1 MKIAVCEDEKV
12 CSDML
17 SESLERYFEKKGI
30 VPDIKVFDDGEPL
43 YAEVSSGER
52 FDIIFMDLQLK
63 TSDGMECAAM
73 IRKYDR
79 EAALIF
85 VTGIEGRA
93 VEGYSVSAFDYI
105 VKSSVSTRLTAVL
118 DRYMASRQAERI
130 SFTVTGGETLIIP
143 VNDILWIESDGRG
156 CSAGLADR
164 EIKSSVPIGKAA
176 AMLPGERFTEIHKS
190 VYVQTEKI
198 RLINESTVEMDGG
211 KVLPMSRRKR
221 KAVMSAVMAAVK
233 GKL

>member
-1 MKIAVCEDEKV
+1 MKIAVCEDEKAF
-12 CSDML
+12 SDIL
-17 SESLERYFEKKGI
+17 SDSLEKYFQERNI
-30 VPDIKVFDDGEPL
+30 TAETAVYDDGPPL
-43 YAEVSSGER
+43 VEKSEGGER

-63 TSDGMECAAM
+63 TSDGMECAAL

-85 VTGIEGRA
+85 VTGIEDRA

-118 DRYMASRQAERI
+118 DRYMASRQSERI

-176 AMLPGERFTEIHKS
+176 AMLPGDRFTEIHKS